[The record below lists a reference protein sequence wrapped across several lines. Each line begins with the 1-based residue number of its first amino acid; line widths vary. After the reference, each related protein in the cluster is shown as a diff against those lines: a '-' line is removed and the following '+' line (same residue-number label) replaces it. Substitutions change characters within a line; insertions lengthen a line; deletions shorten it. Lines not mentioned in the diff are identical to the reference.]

1 MLNRLAL
8 MTLFLCAA
16 TAAMAGPRKEVRNM
30 VVTCTNG
37 LTCTLRAPVGSGDID
52 SFSLQRK
59 AGPNTPT
66 DLILSTSKPFQT
78 GSTIHFSVDG
88 KAVVQMPLS
97 GFAFDSEQGQYRLSG
112 GPEMKKLL
120 DAMRKGHVM
129 TIDYAGAT
137 GPGSANISLA
147 GLIDGFLFMDEVQD
161 RVSSL
166 DALQA
171 RGPKQSIATHA
182 QDILSIDEIPPQI
195 RSEFVAQDGVCRIT
209 KPESFKYMGGFQV
222 AVANGTN
229 LVGLPCGDG
238 GAYNQPFAF
247 YLSSQGHIS
256 RLGLPVM
263 VQQGPTVTTKAWN
276 VDWDPRGSFL
286 TGFFKGRG
294 LGDCGTWRKWV
305 LKDSGEGP
313 AFILLEAR
321 SKDNCDGNFAG
332 GPEHW
337 QAQWPLSVK

>member
-1 MLNRLAL
+1 M
-8 MTLFLCAA
+8 LFLCLAG
-16 TAAMAGPRKEVRNM
+16 TALAGPRKEVRNM
-30 VVTCTNG
+30 TVGCTNG
-37 LTCTLRAPVGSGDID
+37 LTCTLRAPAGSGDID

-66 DLILSTSKPFQT
+66 DLILSVAKPFQPD
-78 GSTIHFSVDG
+78 SAIHFSVDG

-97 GFAFDSEQGQYRLSG
+97 AFAFDGDQGQYRLSG
-112 GPEMKKLL
+112 GADMKKLL
-120 DAMRKGHVM
+120 DAMRHGRVM
-129 TIDYAGAT
+129 TIDYTGAT
-137 GPGSANISLA
+137 GAGSANISLA

-171 RGPKQSIATHA
+171 RGPKQSIATQA
-182 QDILSIDEIPPQI
+182 QDILSIDEIPTQI
-195 RSEFVAQDGVCRIT
+195 RSQFVDEGGACRIT
-209 KPESFKYMGGFQV
+209 KPDSFKYMGGFQV
-222 AVANGTN
+222 MVANGIS

-247 YLSSQGHIS
+247 YLSSQGRIT
-256 RLGLPVM
+256 RLGLPIM
-263 VQQGPTVTTKAWN
+263 VQQGPTVATKAWN
-276 VDWDPRGSFL
+276 VDWDPRGAIL

-305 LKDSGEGP
+305 LKDSGEGL
-313 AFILLEAR
+313 AFILLESR
-321 SKDNCDGNFAG
+321 SKENCDGNYAG

>member
-1 MLNRLAL
+1 MLTRLAFA
-8 MTLFLCAA
+8 MLFLTFAA
-16 TAAMAGPRKEVRNM
+16 AAMAGPRKEVRNIT
-30 VVTCTNG
+30 VTCTNG
-37 LTCTLRAPVGSGDID
+37 LTCTLRTPAGSGDID
-52 SFSLQRK
+52 SFALQRM

-66 DLILSTSKPFQT
+66 NLILNVAKPFQAN
-78 GSTIHFSVDG
+78 STIHFSVDG

-97 GFAFDSEQGQYRLSG
+97 GFAFDDDRGQYRLSG
-112 GPEMKKLL
+112 GADMDKLL
-120 DAMRKGHVM
+120 DALRHGHVM
-129 TIDYAGAT
+129 TIDYAGET
-137 GPGSANISLA
+137 GTGSANISLA

-166 DALQA
+166 VALQA
-171 RGPKQSIATHA
+171 RGPKQSIATRA

-195 RSEFVAQDGVCRIT
+195 RGQFVEPNGVCRIT
-209 KPESFKYMGGFQV
+209 KPESFRNMGGFQV
-222 AVANGTN
+222 AVANGTT

-238 GAYNQPFAF
+238 GAYNQPFAL
-247 YLSSQGHIS
+247 YISSQGHIA
-256 RLGLPVM
+256 RLGLPIV
-263 VQQGPTVTTKAWN
+263 VQQGPTVATKAWN

-305 LKDSGEGP
+305 LKDSGEGL
-313 AFILLEAR
+313 AFILLESR
-321 SKDNCDGNFAG
+321 SKENCDGNYAG